1 MGYSAAL
8 SLGAGDPA
16 STTPNVTTE
25 NHNVGVA
32 DARADKTTLHV
43 AIAIVVVAVVFLA
56 VGRGYLRNARIA

>member
-16 STTPNVTTE
+16 STAPNVTNQ

-32 DARADKTTLHV
+32 DARADKSTLHW
-43 AIAIVVVAVVFLA
+43 AIAIVVLGVVILS